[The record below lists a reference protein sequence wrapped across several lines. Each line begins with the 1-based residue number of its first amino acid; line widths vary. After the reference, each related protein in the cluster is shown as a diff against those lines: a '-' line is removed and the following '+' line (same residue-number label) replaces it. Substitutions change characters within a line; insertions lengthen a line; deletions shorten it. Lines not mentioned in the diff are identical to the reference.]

1 MTVHGT
7 PPSALQDS
15 ERLKQRLAAYSRY
28 AAIVQ
33 AQFKALEEEDVSR
46 FSELAVSRQEIQ
58 DELGSGAQGIPGV
71 GELDQEGREL
81 LKDVQE
87 ELKETVALDQEFR
100 DRLLRLRGDLG
111 AQIQAL
117 NQREGSVKQY
127 LSRDGQPSPE
137 RSHRLNVRL

>member
-7 PPSALQDS
+7 PLSALQDS

-46 FSELAVSRQEIQ
+46 LSELAVSRQEIQ
-58 DELGSGAQGIPGV
+58 DELGSGEGIPGV

-127 LSRDGQPSPE
+127 LSRDGQLAPE

>member
-7 PPSALQDS
+7 PLSALQDS
-15 ERLKQRLAAYSRY
+15 ERLKERLAAYSRY

-46 FSELAVSRQEIQ
+46 LSELAVSRQEIQ
-58 DELGSGAQGIPGV
+58 DELGSGEGIPGV